1 MTKYTIIDI
10 DLNIN
15 IDELSAENAL
25 GLTGRAGEVI
35 KETIQE
41 IKDLAGAV
49 EEKKREKD
57 LENDFLYKLFKDNN
71 GRLQKSEL
79 TKLIPE
85 KFKTFSTMIMRFGNY
100 LRRQN
105 RYEYL
110 RKIESKGTIE
120 YVMETMSSDNDT
132 VTGQAS
138 P

>member
-57 LENDFLYKLFKDNN
+57 LENDFLYQLFKDNN

-79 TKLIPE
+79 TKLIPV

-110 RKIESKGTIE
+110 RKIESKGMVE
-120 YVMETMSSDNDT
+120 YVLETMPSDNDT
-132 VTGQAS
+132 ISGQES

>member
-57 LENDFLYKLFKDNN
+57 LENDFLYQLFKDNN

-79 TKLIPE
+79 TKLIPA

-110 RKIESKGTIE
+110 RKIESKGMVE
-120 YVMETMSSDNDT
+120 YVLETMPSDNDT
-132 VTGQAS
+132 ISGQES

>member
-79 TKLIPE
+79 TKLIPG

-110 RKIESKGTIE
+110 RKIESKGMVE

-132 VTGQAS
+132 ISGQAS

>member
-57 LENDFLYKLFKDNN
+57 IENDFLYKLFKDNN

-79 TKLIPE
+79 TKLIPG

-110 RKIESKGTIE
+110 RKIESKGMVE

-132 VTGQAS
+132 ISGQAS